1 MVELSCHRICS
12 KFRSKR
18 RKKLQSFSFHFRVSI
33 PCRFTTVSSAQTSS
47 SQGKKTPFW
56 RLCLDEIFR
65 RNSSRSTRPRG
76 PRVHP
81 EGFRVRLPA
90 PEWFSRPNS
99 HRFFESRSVCR
110 SVCCCLALLLASFS
124 PGRCRPGL
132 QRPGRLGGQTL
143 SHTHARSRSLT
154 HRGRKR
160 QQTSFSAFSFSM
172 SRPLGGESRQWD
184 RLTLWNRGTDGLRR
198 RTGPS
203 RRCTTSDPC
212 LKIWPFLLY
221 SSFFWIACCSPIV
234 CVQQSSAF

>member
-1 MVELSCHRICS
+1 MQGLSSIESS
-12 KFRSKR
+12 KGHGRTKLSSILFEIPIETP
-18 RKKLQSFSFHFRVSI
+18 KKTSIFFISFSCFYPLPLHN
-33 PCRFTTVSSAQTSS
+33 
-47 SQGKKTPFW
+47 SQLCPDLQQPRQKDAILTP
-56 RLCLDEIFR
+56 LFR
-65 RNSSRSTRPRG
+65 RNFSPKFVEIYPPQRS
-76 PRVHP
+76 RVHP

-132 QRPGRLGGQTL
+132 ERPGRLGSQTL

-172 SRPLGGESRQWD
+172 SRPLGGESRQ
-184 RLTLWNRGTDGLRR
+184 
-198 RTGPS
+198 
-203 RRCTTSDPC
+203 
-212 LKIWPFLLY
+212 
-221 SSFFWIACCSPIV
+221 
-234 CVQQSSAF
+234 